1 MFRIVTVSFVNGST
15 KAVLMNVSPDRDS
28 VIRVPLGSEIRLFA
42 NERLIELKV
51 TGVCKIARAEAR
63 FVDCDGQ
70 LPSKDLVG
78 TLKKSDKSDNVFVFQ
93 VSTSK
98 RPRDGDVDQD
108 GQLGQRP
115 RSNTA

>member
-1 MFRIVTVSFVNGST
+1 MFRIVTVSFINGST

-78 TLKKSDKSDNVFVFQ
+78 TLKKSSDSVFVFQ
-93 VSTSK
+93 MSTCK
-98 RPRDGDVDQD
+98 RPRDWDVDQD